1 MTDLL
6 RWQFDLT
13 WSLARI
19 HLDDLTA
26 DDALWEPGPLIWTVR
41 QDAAGVWRPDWA
53 ETEPDPIPVPTIGWL
68 TWHIDWWW
76 SGALATARGAAAP
89 GHGDVPWAGSTD
101 AAVAR
106 LHTLRTEWLAALER
120 LGPDELAEPAGAW
133 PTVAH
138 LVAWVNMELM
148 KNVAEIGQ
156 LRLARRASLA

>member
-13 WSLARI
+13 WSLATI
-19 HLDDLTA
+19 HLDDLTD

-41 QDAAGVWRPDWA
+41 PDTGGVWRPDWA
-53 ETEPDPIPVPTIGWL
+53 ETEPSPIPVPTIGWL

-76 SGALATARGAAAP
+76 SGALATARGTAAP
-89 GHGDVPWAGSTD
+89 GPGDVPWAGSTA

-106 LHTLRTEWLAALER
+106 LRTLRSEWLAALET

-133 PTVAH
+133 PSVAH
-138 LVAWVNMELM
+138 LVAWVNAELM
-148 KNVAEIGQ
+148 KNVAELGQ